1 MKQVF
6 PRFCNPDNPK
16 EPASRELPEK
26 TEEFTRKQLEFTVP
40 EAPFIISEAPD
51 EFPRIEFANSSF
63 FPSLHFIKSESP
75 YTCNSSRTC
84 AKNKI

>member
-6 PRFCNPDNPK
+6 PRFCKPVKPK

-26 TEEFTRKQLEFTVP
+26 TKEFTRKQLALPVP
-40 EAPFIISEAPD
+40 EAPFIISEVPD

-63 FPSLHFIKSESP
+63 FPSLHFMKSDNP
-75 YTCNSSRTC
+75 
-84 AKNKI
+84 